1 MKLRI
6 NVYPTGGFRFGVER
20 KRWFGWVAI
29 YKADVLDYCKA
40 YIKDIS
46 EIRKVEWVKD

>member
-6 NVYPTGGFRFGVER
+6 NVYPIGGFRFGVER
-20 KRWFGWVAI
+20 KRWFGWVAV

>member
-6 NVYPTGGFRFGVER
+6 NVYPIGGYRFGVER

-29 YKADVLDYCKA
+29 YKADVLKYCEEYINDLSKVRKVKW
-40 YIKDIS
+40 IKD
-46 EIRKVEWVKD
+46 